1 MKEFENYHFKD
12 LDESDEILYVYHRN
26 WFYLLQQ
33 YFFLILML
41 VVFVGAVL
49 YLPLLFPDMLADNY
63 RATTLFFENVVL
75 LALWLFGFLIW
86 VDYYFDVW
94 VITAQRIVN
103 IEQKGLFMRKV
114 SELRYEK
121 IQDVTTE
128 VEGIIPTMLNFGD
141 VKIQTAA
148 EEGEFIFRTVSDPYH
163 VKNIILEL
171 QRKQQDND
179 TAEIGE
185 MIKEKIQGADD

>member
-49 YLPLLFPDMLADNY
+49 YFPLLFPDMLADNY
-63 RATTLFFENVVL
+63 RAATLFFENVVL

-121 IQDVTTE
+121 IQDVTTQ